1 MIEIM
6 NRTALLALAALL
18 FTSSALAK
26 KPPAERVLGV
36 EASIPFADSIG
47 IYNFQADGYEAIWIQ
62 DQHRRWYHAKLMGRC
77 VDLPFAQDV
86 GFDPGGTSTLDKFGS
101 IIVGHDRCQIQSL
114 VTSGPPPKKVKKA
127 KDPSKRHVLSW

>member
-1 MIEIM
+1 M
-6 NRTALLALAALL
+6 NRPVLFALASLL
-18 FTSSALAK
+18 VAAPALAK

-62 DQHRRWYHAKLMGRC
+62 DQHRRWYHATLMRRC
-77 VDLPFAQDV
+77 FDLPFAEHV
-86 GFDPGGTSTLDKFGS
+86 GFDSGGTSTLDRFGA
-101 IIVGHDRCQIQSL
+101 IIVGHDRCHIQSL

-127 KDPSKRHVLSW
+127 KQG